1 MTRLEELVR
10 AADTVAIL
18 GHTNPDGDCV
28 GSCLAAYNYIKEQDP
43 GKNVT
48 VYLEKAPQKL
58 SYMKGFGEIRHEA
71 PEGLKAD
78 LCVCLD
84 CSAKDMLKAFGPVL
98 DGAVYSICLD
108 HHVTNPGYAME
119 NIIDAKASSACE
131 VLYGQ
136 LDESKISRDVAECL
150 YTGIITDSGVFKYD
164 NTSPKTME
172 IAGRLMAKGIEFGRI
187 IDEAFYRKSYLQT
200 QILGRALLESVS
212 FLDGKAAF
220 SVVRKKDMEFYG
232 VEKSDLDGIV
242 EQLRL
247 IDGVEVAVFLSES
260 GPSEYKVSLRAKNYA
275 DVSRIA
281 KYFGGGG
288 HKKAAGCTM
297 SGSVHDVI
305 NNLSEHI
312 ERQIREH
319 EEKTVEERRQC

>member
-84 CSAKDMLKAFGPVL
+84 CSAKDMLKAFGQVL

-172 IAGRLMAKGIEFGRI
+172 IAGRLMAKGIEFGR
-187 IDEAFYRKSYLQT
+187 
-200 QILGRALLESVS
+200 
-212 FLDGKAAF
+212 
-220 SVVRKKDMEFYG
+220 KKDMEFYG

-260 GPSEYKVSLRAKNYA
+260 GPSEYKVSLRAKNYL